1 MPGSSAVAEAR
12 VSVVV
17 PTLDE
22 EATVG
27 GAVARAHETI
37 AGCEVL
43 VVDGGS
49 TDATVAA
56 ATLAGASVL
65 HHPGS
70 RADAMNAGAAAAS
83 GDALLFLHAD
93 TLLPDGA
100 GEALRSVLARGD
112 GGAFTLAHDR
122 RALPYRAAAAICR
135 PFHLGVYGDQ
145 AIFVSRAAFERI
157 GGYATIP
164 IMEDYE
170 LVQRLRGDGRFEV
183 LPLRVTSSAR
193 RQRSQGELRTLLRV
207 GSIKLLFRLGVSP
220 DWLATRY
227 RPAR

>member
-1 MPGSSAVAEAR
+1 VVDAR

-22 EATVG
+22 ATTVE
-27 GAVARAHETI
+27 GAVTRARETI

-49 TDATVAA
+49 TDDTVAA

-65 HHPGS
+65 HQPGS

-93 TLLPDGA
+93 TMLPHGA
-100 GEALRSVLARGD
+100 GEAIRSVLARRD
-112 GGAFTLAHDR
+112 GGAFSLAHDR

-145 AIFVSRAAFERI
+145 AIFVSRAAFERV
-157 GGYATIP
+157 GGYAALP

-170 LVQRLRGDGRFEV
+170 LVQRLRGNGSFEV
-183 LPLRVTSSAR
+183 LPLRVTCSAR
-193 RQRSQGELRTLLRV
+193 RQRSQGEVRTLVRV

-220 DWLATRY
+220 DWLAARY

>member
-1 MPGSSAVAEAR
+1 MPVSSAVADAR

-17 PTLDE
+17 PTLNE

-27 GAVARAHETI
+27 GAVKRAHETI

-49 TDATVAA
+49 TDATVAV
-56 ATLAGASVL
+56 ATRAGASVL
-65 HHPGS
+65 HRPGS
-70 RADAMNAGAAAAS
+70 RADAMNAGAAAAA
-83 GDALLFLHAD
+83 GDALVFLHAD
-93 TLLPDGA
+93 TTLPDGA
-100 GEALRSVLARGD
+100 GEAIGSVLTRRD

-122 RALPYRAAAAICR
+122 RAPPYRAAAALCR

-145 AIFVSRAAFERI
+145 AIFVARTAFERI
-157 GGYATIP
+157 GGYAPLP
-164 IMEDYE
+164 IMEDYD
-170 LVQRLRGDGRFEV
+170 LVRRLRAGGSFEV

-207 GSIKLLFRLGVSP
+207 GSIKLLYRLGVSP
-220 DWLATRY
+220 DWLAARY